1 MIYKRIENEANPN
14 TYTDPRVYDTNDSI
28 SGAYANVLS
37 DLSMSMDDTELEK
50 YLSKVLQKEV
60 KIGGKNAKKK

>member
-1 MIYKRIENEANPN
+1 MVYKRIENEANPN

-37 DLSMSMDDTELEK
+37 DLSMSMSIKELEA
-50 YLSKVLQKEV
+50 YLSEQLHAKVTIKPN
-60 KIGGKNAKKK
+60 KGAK